1 MKPKEVMLIAGEASG
16 DMLAAELVRELRRT
30 LTDAEGGFTRDV
42 QPLRTALEPR
52 FFGAGGPQMKLAG
65 VEVAVDLVQHS
76 VTGIFE
82 VLRNLARFR
91 RWFMELRRMAIE
103 RQPDAIIGVDYGG
116 FNLRFGHAI
125 RQFARG
131 HANLF
136 QTWKPK
142 IIQYVSPQVWA
153 SRESRAYQMARDCD
167 LLLSIF
173 PFEKDW
179 YARRVPR
186 LAVKYVGH
194 PLVERLHTFAGP
206 ARRMGGSTD
215 GPLILLLP
223 GSRRDELRRHLP
235 VMLGALER
243 LRTELPRVRSLLV
256 APNEWLAA
264 QARPLA
270 AAHDVSVQVG
280 ALPAALAEADLA
292 IASTGTVTME
302 CAFLGVP
309 AVTLYKTSWGNYAIA
324 RFLVK
329 VDSLTMPN
337 LLARKQVFPEFLQG
351 AATPANIARTA
362 LDLLRN
368 DGRRKEIQSSL
379 NTVVASLGSPGA
391 SRRAAEA
398 IAQLLQADPGGE

>member
-16 DMLAAELVRELRRT
+16 DILGAELVRELRRT
-30 LTDAEGGFTRDV
+30 LTAAEADFTRDV

-52 FFGAGGPQMKLAG
+52 FFGAGGPQMKSAG

-76 VTGIFE
+76 VTGVFE
-82 VLRNLARFR
+82 VLRNLASFR
-91 RWFMELRRMAIE
+91 RWFAHLRQMAID
-103 RQPDAIIGVDYGG
+103 RQPDVIVGVDYGG
-116 FNLRFGHAI
+116 FNLRFGHSI
-125 RQFARG
+125 RHFVRG
-131 HANLF
+131 HSNLF

-142 IIQYVSPQVWA
+142 IVQYVSPQVWA
-153 SRESRAYQMARDCD
+153 SREGRAYRLARDYD

-186 LAVKYVGH
+186 LPVQFVGH
-194 PLVERLHTFAGP
+194 PMIERLHPFVATDQ
-206 ARRMGGSTD
+206 RRTGSRD
-215 GPLILLLP
+215 DRIVLLLP
-223 GSRRDELRRHLP
+223 GSRKDEVRRHLP
-235 VMLGALER
+235 VMLNAVGR
-243 LRTELPRVRSLLV
+243 LRAAMPGLRSMLV
-256 APNEWLAA
+256 TPNETLAA

-270 AAHDVSVQVG
+270 TTHDVTVQVG
-280 ALPAALAEADLA
+280 DLPTALAQADVA
-292 IASTGTVTME
+292 IVSTGTVTME

-324 RFLVK
+324 RLLVK

-351 AATPANIARTA
+351 AATAANIAQA
-362 LDLLRN
+362 AADLLQN
-368 DGRRKEIQSSL
+368 DKRRQEIRTSLEEVISSL
-379 NTVVASLGSPGA
+379 GGPGA

-398 IAQLLQADPGGE
+398 IARLLG